1 MAELVSSE
9 FFEQGDIERQE
20 LNITPIVSKACVS
33 LYIQEMVYKL
43 VCKFKEDLVILKS
56 LWNLSVIICDVVILQ
71 ELKKYHKC
79 KW

>member
-1 MAELVSSE
+1 VSSE

-56 LWNLSVIICDVVILQ
+56 L
-71 ELKKYHKC
+71 
-79 KW
+79 